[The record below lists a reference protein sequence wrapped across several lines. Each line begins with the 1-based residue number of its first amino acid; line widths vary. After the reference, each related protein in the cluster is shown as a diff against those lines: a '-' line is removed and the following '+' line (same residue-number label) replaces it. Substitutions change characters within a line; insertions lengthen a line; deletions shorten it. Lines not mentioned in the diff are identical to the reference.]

1 MALSLTKLLVI
12 YKLQKIL
19 RLLSLAMLSH
29 SEVDV
34 IVS

>member
-1 MALSLTKLLVI
+1 MALSLTKLI

-19 RLLSLAMLSH
+19 RLLNLAMLSH
-29 SEVDV
+29 SEVNV